1 MICLKISWKKLAVCV
16 AIPLAVGGL
25 AALLTSNAM
34 DAFGQLR
41 QPPLSPPAWL
51 FPVAWTILY
60 ALMGLAS
67 YFAADSSEQ
76 SRDAL
81 MLYAVQLAVNFIWPI
96 LFFSIAAYLFA
107 LVWLVLLVVLVA
119 LNVVAFWRI
128 DKRAG
133 WLMVP
138 YLAWV
143 CFATYLNAGIWYL
156 NR

>member
-1 MICLKISWKKLAVCV
+1 MKISWKKLAVCV

-67 YFAADSSEQ
+67 YFVADSSEQ

-119 LNVVAFWRI
+119 LNVVAFWRV